1 MPMTD
6 PLGTSF
12 HRAADAYARA
22 RPSYPAEAVA
32 WMLPASARLVA
43 DVGAGTGKLTQVIA
57 ATGRD
62 VIAVDPDAGM
72 LERLRAVVPG
82 ARTEVGSAERLPLAD
97 ASVDAVTFGQAW
109 HWVDEEAASAEAA
122 RVLRP
127 GGTLALIWNIRD
139 TRVDWVAELMTLID
153 PSNAELFID
162 AGGPHPGAS
171 FGPVETAEFRWDNPL
186 DVDGLVDLV
195 ASRSMTIAATEDE
208 RAETLAR
215 VRALGER
222 IAARDGRI
230 LLPYVTHAYRTT
242 ASDAAPGS

>member
-1 MPMTD
+1 MTD
-6 PLGTSF
+6 PRGTSF
-12 HRAADAYARA
+12 HLAADAYVRA
-22 RPSYPAEAVA
+22 RPSYPAEAVD

-43 DVGAGTGKLTQVIA
+43 DIGAGTGKLTRVIA
-57 ATGRD
+57 ATGRE

-72 LERLRAVVPG
+72 LDRLRAVVPG
-82 ARTEVGSAERLPLAD
+82 VRTEVGRAERLPLDD
-97 ASVDAVTFGQAW
+97 ASVDALAFAQSW
-109 HWVDEEAASAEAA
+109 HWVDEGEASAEAA

-139 TRVDWVAELMTLID
+139 GGVGWVAELSTLID
-153 PSNAELFID
+153 PSNAELFLGG
-162 AGGPHPGAS
+162 AGPHAGAP
-171 FGPVETAEFRWDNPL
+171 FGPFETAEFRWENEIDA
-186 DVDGLVDLV
+186 DGLVDLV

-222 IAARDGRI
+222 VADGDGRI

-242 ASDAAPGS
+242 TSVPVS